1 MPESGNQSI
10 KWGGKVGAAWCL
22 AIHDSAMWPIHG
34 EYECRT
40 CGRHFPV
47 PWAGQNCA
55 PATAARRSM
64 TTLRPAVL
72 PLMVLLALLSAPVVR
87 CSDSA
92 MVEAN
97 SPEATAF
104 ARYIAGMEHV
114 HPWGEETVE
123 IEASLPKLKKAGSLR
138 ALRRLLPVGKPQY
151 QVIEA
156 AGDETVR
163 QRVIVRYLSAE
174 AQAAEIPAAAIAITP
189 ANYKFHYKGS
199 TRKGGGLVYIFQITP
214 LKNREGLIKG
224 ELWLDAETGAAVRQ
238 SGRFVKNPSILV
250 KRIDI
255 TREITMHRSAVEA
268 RLTHLTVTARLVGTA
283 ELTILE
289 RPYERPVT
297 ASLPDPVE

>member
-10 KWGGKVGAAWCL
+10 QRGGKLGAAWCL
-22 AIHDSAMWPIHG
+22 AMHDAAMWPIHG

-47 PWAGQNCA
+47 PWAWENFA
-55 PATAARRSM
+55 PAAASRGSIA
-64 TTLRPAVL
+64 TLRPAVL
-72 PLMVLLALLSAPVVR
+72 PLFVLLALLSAPVVR
-87 CSDSA
+87 GSDPA

-97 SPEATAF
+97 TPEAAAF
-104 ARYIAGMEHV
+104 ARYIAGMEQV
-114 HPWGEETVE
+114 HPWGEATVE
-123 IEASLPKLKKAGSLR
+123 IDASLPKLKKAGSLR

-151 QVIEA
+151 QVLEA

-174 AQAAEIPAAAIAITP
+174 VQAAEIPAAAIAITP
-189 ANYKFHYKGS
+189 ANYKFRYKGAV
-199 TRKGGGLVYIFQITP
+199 RKGEGLAYIFQITP

-224 ELWLDAETGAAVRQ
+224 ELWLDGETGAAVRQ
-238 SGRFVKNPSILV
+238 SGRFVKNPSILA

-255 TREITMHRSAVEA
+255 TREITLHRSAVEA